1 MPPKRP
7 RIEPSQ
13 TKISVQDVRDY
24 STPQGAAMANEEMR
38 RIQLALEQVQQP
50 QVVAAAGV
58 TEAPAPAQQA
68 GGDTYS
74 LTVANRANAD
84 AQDKII
90 ANVRDLRF
98 DDQGKPKGTIS
109 VNFEVAD
116 LGSGIAQVRAFV
128 PSQRATVR
136 LGGVSYTEIDTFTFA
151 DTTTVIWNVQQVVSG
166 NVAISAISPLQIQQ
180 SDVNV
185 GDNLTTA
192 LNFENASPTK
202 PAAYTDP
209 LWFDVADDG
218 SGKRTITAW
227 YSGGSGSAYSWYLQ
241 AEAGP
246 TEEIG
251 NGETVT
257 FTGTGSTTV
266 TRVGNTINIDVPVG
280 GYNWK
285 ASDGGA
291 ADTIASGETVTWKGA
306 SGGGISVAYTAATN
320 TFNFTNVSY
329 WRMTPDTGLT
339 VQIFHDDTLNVQGI
353 NGVTTSSTVPFPKEL
368 VIDRPLQL
376 QQSNVNVG
384 DQGTTIID
392 FYNATPTL
400 PAGYTSNIFFEVTD
414 LGAGERQIK
423 GWYEDTSGSGAYD
436 WTASDGTTSE
446 VIANGDV
453 VNWVGGTDIDVTY
466 DAPTNTFTIDNTYE
480 YHFFIQASSG
490 TTERIDSGETV
501 NFTGTGAATVT
512 RSGNTINVDVPV
524 GGYSWT
530 ASDGVDNYSVGNAN
544 TVIWQ
549 GDGAVDVDLVGSTF
563 TIYRPLTIEDDNAA
577 VGGSDVEYINFDS
590 QGEFSTSQPVNFLV
604 VNDGA
609 GQRTVRAYVPTGG
622 TYGWNI
628 QANGTATTAVGDGA
642 TVNFH
647 SSDGTVDISLV
658 QTGLS
663 VAVDDIDLS
672 RPLTIEDDDVAV
684 GGVDTFFLNFDSQS
698 STSMG
703 QAVNFEVVDDGAGQ
717 RTVRGWVPASAGT
730 YEWIAS
736 DGTNT
741 ETVDNTETIK
751 WLGGTNITV
760 SLDTVTKAFT
770 ISADP
775 YPVYYWNL
783 AASGTAG
790 TEQIDSGET
799 VTFVGTDGIEV
810 TRSGATVTIGI
821 DEIDP
826 PWDPGSQPKRRM
838 AGEIVFTAG
847 DPDDFGA
854 PPDYYYGVR
863 RYVDIVHNWAL
874 SSLNNFHLE
883 LVDKH
888 LELDIV
894 TNTMVLSH
902 TRNTETYPTAIGPL
916 GSAVRY
922 RNLPHWAAIDRD
934 TVRVWATM
942 TEEDATDMVFR
953 YVLTEE

>member
-50 QVVAAAGV
+50 QPVAAAGA

-98 DDQGKPKGTIS
+98 DDQGKPKGTVS

-192 LNFENASPTK
+192 LNFENATPTK
-202 PAAYTDP
+202 PVAYTDP
-209 LWFDVADDG
+209 LWFDVTDDS

-241 AEAGP
+241 AGAGA

-257 FTGTGSTTV
+257 FTGTGSATV
-266 TRVGNTINIDVPVG
+266 TRAGNTINIDVPVG

-291 ADTIASGETVTWKGA
+291 ADTILTGETVTWKGA
-306 SGGGISVAYTAATN
+306 SGGGISVVYTAATN

-339 VQIFHDDTLNVQGI
+339 VQVFHDDILNVQGI

-384 DQGTTIID
+384 DQGTTTID

-400 PAGYTSNIFFEVTD
+400 PAGYTSNIFFEITD

-490 TTERIDSGETV
+490 ATERIDSGETV

-530 ASDGVDNYSVGNAN
+530 ASDGVDNYSVGNTD
-544 TVIWQ
+544 TVVWQ

-563 TIYRPLTIEDDNAA
+563 TIYRPLTIEDDNVA

-590 QGEFSTSQPVNFLV
+590 QGATST
-604 VNDGA
+604 
-609 GQRTVRAYVPTGG
+609 
-622 TYGWNI
+622 
-628 QANGTATTAVGDGA
+628 
-642 TVNFH
+642 
-647 SSDGTVDISLV
+647 
-658 QTGLS
+658 
-663 VAVDDIDLS
+663 
-672 RPLTIEDDDVAV
+672 
-684 GGVDTFFLNFDSQS
+684 
-698 STSMG
+698 G
-703 QAVNFEVVDDGAGQ
+703 QAVNFQVIDDGAGQ

-922 RNLPHWAAIDRD
+922 RNLPHWAAIDRN

>member
-50 QVVAAAGV
+50 QPVAAAGA

-98 DDQGKPKGTIS
+98 DDQGKPKGTVS

-151 DTTTVIWNVQQVVSG
+151 DTTTVIWNLRQVVSG

-227 YSGGSGSAYSWYLQ
+227 YSGGSGSDYSWYLQ
-241 AEAGP
+241 AGAGA

-257 FTGTGSTTV
+257 FTGTGSATV
-266 TRVGNTINIDVPVG
+266 TRAGNTINIDVPVG

-291 ADTIASGETVTWKGA
+291 ADTILTGETVTWKGA
-306 SGGGISVAYTAATN
+306 SGGGISVVYTAATN
-320 TFNFTNVSY
+320 TFNFSNVSY

-339 VQIFHDDTLNVQGI
+339 VQIFHDDILNVQGI

-530 ASDGVDNYSVGNAN
+530 ASDGVDNYSVGNAD
-544 TVIWQ
+544 TVVWQ

-563 TIYRPLTIEDDNAA
+563 TIYRPLTIEDDNVA

-590 QGEFSTSQPVNFLV
+590 QGATTTGQAVNFV
-604 VNDGA
+604 VTDNGA
-609 GQRTVRAYVPTGG
+609 GQRTVQAFVPSGAG
-622 TYGWNI
+622 TYGWNVS
-628 QANGTATTAVGDGA
+628 ANGGTSEAVDDGD
-642 TVNFH
+642 TVDF
-647 SSDGTVDISLV
+647 SSADGTVTITR
-658 QTGLS
+658 TGDNL
-663 VAVDDIDLS
+663 DFS
-672 RPLTIEDDDVAV
+672 RPLTIEDDNVAV

-698 STSMG
+698 ATSTG
-703 QAVNFEVVDDGAGQ
+703 QAVNFQVIDDGAGQ

-760 SLDTVTKAFT
+760 TLDTIAKAFT
-770 ISADP
+770 ISSIP
-775 YPVYYWNL
+775 YYLNVE
-783 AASGTAG
+783 ASGTSG

-799 VTFVGTDGIEV
+799 ISFVGIDGIEV
-810 TRSGATVTIGI
+810 TRTGSAISIGIDDTDPPWGPGATV
-821 DEIDP
+821 
-826 PWDPGSQPKRRM
+826 KRRM
-838 AGEIVFTAG
+838 SGEIVFTAG
-847 DPDDFGA
+847 AADDFGGV
-854 PPDYYYGVR
+854 PDYYYGVR
-863 RYVDIVHNWAL
+863 RYVDIVHNWGL

-883 LVDKH
+883 LVDKQ
-888 LELDIV
+888 LELDV
-894 TNTMVLSH
+894 PTSTMVLSY
-902 TRNTETYPTAIGPL
+902 TRNNETYPTAIGPL
-916 GSAVRY
+916 GSSVRY
-922 RNLPHWAAIDRD
+922 RNLPHWAATDRN
-934 TVRVWATM
+934 TVRVWTTM
-942 TEEDATDMVFR
+942 TEEDGTDMVFR